1 MRCLGALALAL
12 GLAGCATSAPGPG
25 ASRADLAFPAPGTH
39 WITRS
44 ANQAGQQWTTTWVVL
59 DEGEW
64 GGRPV
69 YRVSDQVDVLV
80 YDKATRNWMAT
91 LRWDDERFVA
101 DPHTG
106 TFQWPLEVGRVWES
120 RYAYHDHQRG
130 RSFRNVRFTWQVEAR
145 EEVRT
150 PAGRF
155 QAFRLRGRNPFSETE
170 IWYAPGLALIVKEV
184 QERFV
189 GHSLGPGR
197 VTTELL
203 RYAPPGGERWFGFS
217 LEAVNAAVQRGQG
230 REALAFHEREAA
242 DLERRGLPFEAAQA
256 HVAAMW
262 AARPLGL
269 FQRSLKAG
277 ARAIELLRAER
288 RTDDVLGRLANA
300 YFTMGN
306 VYRMAGDRAAAR
318 RLQEEGAALTAA
330 FEQSRSRLFWSAVF
344 ARGLAQV
351 ALAEADYPTAIRQG
365 GEAIQTLERFIGSL
379 HTDSPFDQA
388 RRNGRTNL
396 GWALTLVGNTHRRAG
411 NAAAAE
417 PLLQRALGLARE
429 LRNDEL
435 ALDAILPLG
444 WVAQGRGDHAAALAR
459 FEEGQAIATR
469 LNHASYLMW
478 LHTGAGWSLYR
489 TGRHEAA
496 LAAFRGVARL
506 EDLRSALEESSLRS
520 GYVEDKQQIYHGA
533 VWSAVELGRS
543 DEAFAYAE
551 RARSRA
557 FLDLLGTQTVLSKGR
572 TRQLVEEETRLRAR
586 LGEAKARAEEGGDR
600 AAARRLLEAAER
612 DYRGFLDRVRRES
625 AEQASLMTVEPVT
638 LPEIQRLLPEG
649 TTLVE
654 YLVSD
659 RASLAWV
666 IDRDRAE
673 LVRLPSPRADL
684 VGEVRAFRQ
693 GIEGQAPL
701 PDAAARAERLYARL
715 FAPLRP
721 HVRTERVVIVPHE
734 VLHYL
739 PFGALR
745 SPAGRWLVEDYTLST
760 LPSASV
766 IRFLKDKATA
776 MAGVVAVGNPDLGP
790 ALSLRYAERE
800 ARDIGQRF
808 PGATVLVR
816 QQATEARA
824 KALSGAAGLIH
835 FATHGELSEGDPLGS
850 ALLLVP
856 GDSEDGRLEVREIFG
871 MDLRA
876 GLVVLSACETG
887 LGKLSTGDELVGL
900 QRAFLYAGTPAVV
913 TTLWKVDDRASF
925 VLMRT
930 FYEQLGGGGPAAAL
944 RAAQRATMREF
955 DHPFA
960 WAAFG
965 LTGLSR

>member
-1 MRCLGALALAL
+1 MRLIGALGLGLA
-12 GLAGCATSAPGPG
+12 LAGCATAAPGTG

-69 YRVSDQVDVLV
+69 HRVSDQVDVLV

-106 TFQWPLEVGRVWES
+106 MFQWPLEVGRVWES

-130 RSFRNVRFTWQVEAR
+130 RSFRNVQWTWQVEAR

-155 QAFRLRGRNPFSETE
+155 QAFRLRGRNPFSATE
-170 IWYAPGLALIVKEV
+170 IWYAPEPALVVKEV

-189 GHSLGPGR
+189 GHPVGPGR

-288 RTDDVLGRLANA
+288 RNDDVLSRLANA

-318 RLQEEGAALTAA
+318 RFQEEGAALTAA

-365 GEAIQTLERFIGSL
+365 GEAIQALERFLASL

-388 RRNGRTNL
+388 RRSGRTNL

-459 FEEGQAIATR
+459 FEEGRAIATR

-478 LHTGAGWSLYR
+478 LHSGTGWSLFR
-489 TGRHEAA
+489 TGRYDDYLMKVIKVHLKYIKGCNWHEVSGVVEKVIRNHKDHVYRYTRD
-496 LAAFRGVARL
+496 LIKKFKRGGYILVAISGSPEYMVAR
-506 EDLRSALEESSLRS
+506 
-520 GYVEDKQQIYHGA
+520 
-533 VWSAVELGRS
+533 
-543 DEAFAYAE
+543 FA
-551 RARSRA
+551 RHMG
-557 FLDLLGTQTVLSKGR
+557 FHHHFGQKLDIKDGLFTGKI
-572 TRQLVEEETRLRAR
+572 
-586 LGEAKARAEEGGDR
+586 
-600 AAARRLLEAAER
+600 
-612 DYRGFLDRVRRES
+612 
-625 AEQASLMTVEPVT
+625 VT
-638 LPEIQRLLPEG
+638 L
-649 TTLVE
+649 
-654 YLVSD
+654 D
-659 RASLAWV
+659 
-666 IDRDRAE
+666 
-673 LVRLPSPRADL
+673 
-684 VGEVRAFRQ
+684 
-693 GIEGQAPL
+693 
-701 PDAAARAERLYARL
+701 
-715 FAPLRP
+715 
-721 HVRTERVVIVPHE
+721 
-734 VLHYL
+734 
-739 PFGALR
+739 
-745 SPAGRWLVEDYTLST
+745 
-760 LPSASV
+760 
-766 IRFLKDKATA
+766 FLNKKKILKGFVKREKLNVDWKNS
-776 MAGVVAVGNPDLGP
+776 VAVGDTDNDIPMLKMVGYPIAFNPN
-790 ALSLRYAERE
+790 
-800 ARDIGQRF
+800 
-808 PGATVLVR
+808 
-816 QQATEARA
+816 
-824 KALSGAAGLIH
+824 
-835 FATHGELSEGDPLGS
+835 
-850 ALLLVP
+850 
-856 GDSEDGRLEVREIFG
+856 
-871 MDLRA
+871 
-876 GLVVLSACETG
+876 
-887 LGKLSTGDELVGL
+887 
-900 QRAFLYAGTPAVV
+900 
-913 TTLWKVDDRASF
+913 
-925 VLMRT
+925 RT
-930 FYEQLGGGGPAAAL
+930 FASYSMKHGWDVVVERKDTIYKIKKSAILPYEGMA
-944 RAAQRATMREF
+944 
-955 DHPFA
+955 
-960 WAAFG
+960 
-965 LTGLSR
+965 